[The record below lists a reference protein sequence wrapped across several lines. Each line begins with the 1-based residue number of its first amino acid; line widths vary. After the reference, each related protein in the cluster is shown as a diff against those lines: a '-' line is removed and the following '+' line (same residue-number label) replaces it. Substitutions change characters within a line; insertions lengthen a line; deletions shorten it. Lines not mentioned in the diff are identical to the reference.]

1 MEVHQQDTLVN
12 DEDLLVAVCL
22 GLPARYPRAPCRSH
36 LVAAQRPASPARLVR
51 AQDLALS
58 PVVAFVWKA
67 QTLGLAFLEGSAL
80 RYAQIAD
87 PAPEFIQLQS
97 LKHTLKPETIVAPAS
112 CDHAWMTALGSSP
125 LLQQCAAPAS
135 GEGDEDNV
143 VAAAV
148 AQPAGEGSTI
158 VRTKSRDWNA
168 EAAYKRMALLR
179 GLEGLSGRNL
189 SDIEV
194 MLHLEHI
201 VPRELEQARR
211 AIGGLLAHMASD
223 ETGGLMRITSIEK
236 HKLDAQLYIAPE
248 TFLSLNIF
256 ADDRHPSAHGGRAK
270 EGAQACASEC
280 YSPAGQAA
288 PHTRACV
295 HTTHTT
301 APCATIPWGIRPY
314 PGAGF
319 SVWTVLNK
327 TRSKP
332 GERLLR
338 GWFAR
343 PTQDPEVLKERHD
356 ALEYLLQ
363 PASTQLLPQLHEQ
376 VGKLKDV
383 SRLEDSIGRG
393 GPLLADYTAAMW
405 TSTAAVKV
413 KEILLNSE
421 TPTSLPFVR
430 RALEAFPEVLYNV
443 ASFVANVVDFDSSKG
458 SSRSG
463 ARTICVHSGVHPEL
477 DRLREEYAGIEPVL
491 THVARDEWE
500 RLGPSA
506 GTFPLLYPARHAPS
520 CTTSVDFGRRAH
532 CRQAASR
539 CCDTLTISS
548 CSMSLSG
555 ASCSRCPRQ
564 RRTSSR
570 PSSSR
575 SCTDGT
581 PSIRRAVAEVMGSTF
596 CATRRG

>member
-301 APCATIPWGIRPY
+301 ARCATYHTLGHTIPWG
-314 PGAGF
+314 
-319 SVWTVLNK
+319 
-327 TRSKP
+327 
-332 GERLLR
+332 RLLR
-338 GWFAR
+338 LDRAQ
-343 PTQDPEVLKERHD
+343 QDPLEAGRAAAPGLVRAAD
-356 ALEYLLQ
+356 AGSRGPEGAPRCARVPASAGEHSAAAAAARAGGQAQGREPARGLDRSRRPPPRRLHRGDVDLDSRGQGQGDPSEQRDSDQ
-363 PASTQLLPQLHEQ
+363 PALRAPRPRGLP
-376 VGKLKDV
+376 
-383 SRLEDSIGRG
+383 
-393 GPLLADYTAAMW
+393 
-405 TSTAAVKV
+405 
-413 KEILLNSE
+413 
-421 TPTSLPFVR
+421 
-430 RALEAFPEVLYNV
+430 
-443 ASFVANVVDFDSSKG
+443 
-458 SSRSG
+458 
-463 ARTICVHSGVHPEL
+463 
-477 DRLREEYAGIEPVL
+477 
-491 THVARDEWE
+491 
-500 RLGPSA
+500 
-506 GTFPLLYPARHAPS
+506 
-520 CTTSVDFGRRAH
+520 
-532 CRQAASR
+532 
-539 CCDTLTISS
+539 
-548 CSMSLSG
+548 
-555 ASCSRCPRQ
+555 
-564 RRTSSR
+564 
-570 PSSSR
+570 
-575 SCTDGT
+575 
-581 PSIRRAVAEVMGSTF
+581 
-596 CATRRG
+596 